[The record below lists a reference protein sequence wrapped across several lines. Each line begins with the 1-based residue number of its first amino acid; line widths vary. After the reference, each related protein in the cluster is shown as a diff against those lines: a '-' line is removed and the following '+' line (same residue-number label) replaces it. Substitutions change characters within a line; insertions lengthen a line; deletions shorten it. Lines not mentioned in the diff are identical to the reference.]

1 MYTIGHGLI
10 RLFIVSDEDVT
21 KKIKSVRTQYSRE
34 LQKFKKRP
42 TGTGTD
48 DVYKSKWPHFEEL
61 QFLQDFIT
69 SRATVRDEVELSARF
84 PS

>member
-34 LQKFKKRP
+34 LQKLKKDQLELAQMMFIKANGHILRNFSFCK
-42 TGTGTD
+42 TLLLQEQQHLI
-48 DVYKSKWPHFEEL
+48 YKLVLLFS
-61 QFLQDFIT
+61 
-69 SRATVRDEVELSARF
+69 
-84 PS
+84 